1 LTRDETKPRGW
12 TAAALIAL
20 AALLGCRSGGADAR
34 PRDIVLVVFDALRAD
49 RLAALGSARATAP
62 NADRLGDDAVVYERA
77 TSPATWCVPA
87 HASLLTGRW
96 PSYHGAER
104 IGAGPAAQPI
114 DPRAPTLAELLRPRV
129 KRTAA
134 FVGLRDELLP
144 SYGFARGFDEFRAE
158 PELGAADE
166 LGRAAARW
174 LEQNPEPAFLLVALP
189 APRVRDGWG
198 AGPQVAVDAA
208 AAAARYDEDV
218 TAADN
223 ALGKIVAALK
233 AQGRYDDALVVVTSD
248 HGLLLGEHALTGA
261 GRAPFEPE
269 IRVPLFVKYPHGRR
283 AAERVPR
290 RVSTL
295 GVFATVLAESDVA
308 LPAGVQSRELDELHP
323 VWVEDLDAS
332 GRRMRAGYDGA
343 DIKLIALS
351 DRSNELACSFDLST
365 DPGEM
370 RGACAPD
377 AAPLRVAM
385 GSFSHRPRPASRGGV
400 DDLAADDS
408 MARAGHAA
416 APEHAAN

>member
-1 LTRDETKPRGW
+1 LTRDERRPRCG
-12 TAAALIAL
+12 APAALIAL
-20 AALLGCRSGGADAR
+20 AALLGCRSGGTDAR

-49 RLAALGSARATAP
+49 RLALLGAPRTAAP
-62 NADRLGDDAVVYERA
+62 HADRLGDDAVVYERA

-87 HASLLTGRW
+87 QASLLTGRW

-104 IGAGPAAQPI
+104 VGAGPAAQPI
-114 DPRAPTLAELLRPRV
+114 DPAAPTLAELLRPRV
-129 KRTAA
+129 KRSAA

-144 SYGFARGFDEFRAE
+144 RYGFARGFDEFRAE
-158 PELGAADE
+158 PELGAAGE
-166 LGRAAARW
+166 LGRAAVRW

-198 AGPQVAVDAA
+198 VGPQAAADAA
-208 AAAARYDEDV
+208 AGAARYDEDV
-218 TAADN
+218 AAADD
-223 ALGKIVAALK
+223 ALGSIVAALK

-261 GRAPFEPE
+261 GHAPFEPE
-269 IRVPLFVKYPHGRR
+269 IRVPLLVKYPHGRR

-295 GVFATVLAESDVA
+295 GVFATVLAETGVA
-308 LPAGVQSRELDELHP
+308 LPAGAQSRELDELHP

-332 GRRMRAGYDGA
+332 GRRMRAGYDGP
-343 DIKLIALS
+343 DIKLIAVS
-351 DRSNELACSFDLST
+351 DRTNELACSFDLST
-365 DPGEM
+365 DPGEA

-385 GSFSHRPRPASRGGV
+385 GSFSRRPRPSNRGALG
-400 DDLAADDS
+400 LAADGS
-408 MARAGHAA
+408 VARAGRAE
-416 APEHAAN
+416 APARAAN